1 MHALEAETRC
11 AHDFVD
17 TAERLLVH
25 ASQIHE
31 RIESQRRAEAR
42 RHAQLR
48 AGMVDIVNDM
58 LDASDPARCA
68 TAVTALEG
76 SEARAGTSSERGPAH
91 LSGAALTMAIRQA
104 AKHRDA
110 ERQWQKRRVWQV
122 RADCARKLRD
132 KASHWAVNL

>member
-11 AHDFVD
+11 AHHFVD

-31 RIESQRRAEAR
+31 RIESQRRAEAC
-42 RHAQLR
+42 RHAHLR

-58 LDASDPARCA
+58 LDASDPRCA
-68 TAVTALEG
+68 TAVNAREG

-104 AKHRDA
+104 AKDRDA

-132 KASHWAVNL
+132 RASHWAVNL